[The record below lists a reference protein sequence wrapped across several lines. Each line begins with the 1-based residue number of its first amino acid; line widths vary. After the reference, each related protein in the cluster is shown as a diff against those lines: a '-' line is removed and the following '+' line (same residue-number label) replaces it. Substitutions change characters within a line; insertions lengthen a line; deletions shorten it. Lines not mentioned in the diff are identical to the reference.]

1 VGVCVGVVL
10 FSVLSV
16 CQCVGLWC
24 CFQLCL
30 FVGVCVCL
38 VLFSVV
44 SVCVWMCRSGIIF
57 SSVCLRVCM
66 SVVLF

>member
-1 VGVCVGVVL
+1 
-10 FSVLSV
+10 
-16 CQCVGLWC
+16 
-24 CFQLCL
+24 LCL